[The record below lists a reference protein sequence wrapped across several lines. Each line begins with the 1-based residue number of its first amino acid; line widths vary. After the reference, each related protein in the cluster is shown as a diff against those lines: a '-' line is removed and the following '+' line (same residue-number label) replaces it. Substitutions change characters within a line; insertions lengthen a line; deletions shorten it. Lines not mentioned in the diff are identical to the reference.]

1 MLSFGARYLSS
12 LTHVPS
18 GTSRSI
24 PSTGGDLAVP
34 LGGDLMPDT
43 GLLYARAA
51 ANFNDGGTTAWGDDA
66 AAPDRVEAP
75 VEWSRRASGITL

>member
-34 LGGDLMPDT
+34 L
-43 GLLYARAA
+43 
-51 ANFNDGGTTAWGDDA
+51 DDA